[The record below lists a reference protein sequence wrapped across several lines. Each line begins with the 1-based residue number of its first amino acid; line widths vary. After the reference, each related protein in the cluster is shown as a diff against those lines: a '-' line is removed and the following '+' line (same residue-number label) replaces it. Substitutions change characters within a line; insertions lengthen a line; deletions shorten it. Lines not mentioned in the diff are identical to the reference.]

1 MQQTSQ
7 VRRQVGERP
16 MYRKIADELL
26 NGISSGIFPVGS
38 LLPGEL
44 DLIQRYSSSRHT
56 VREALRM
63 LEDMGIVKRQRGRGT
78 LVLSPDA
85 RPAFVQ
91 MVRSPEELFSY
102 PKDSALRI
110 VAETTVV
117 ADSELAK
124 LLNCSKGADWAK
136 ISGPRVFANGE
147 PVCWTDIYL
156 LPEFSGVSGKIGGP
170 RPVYEIIAETYG
182 EQVQKIN
189 IEIHASSFESERAQF
204 LGVEPGTPSLCLCRR
219 YQGNGGRTFE
229 VSISEHPAKNYSY
242 AFEFN
247 SGWQAAEHWSWS
259 K

>member
-63 LEDMGIVKRQRGRGT
+63 LEDIGIVKRQRGRVT

-91 MVRSPEELFSY
+91 MVRSPE
-102 PKDSALRI
+102 
-110 VAETTVV
+110 
-117 ADSELAK
+117 
-124 LLNCSKGADWAK
+124 
-136 ISGPRVFANGE
+136 
-147 PVCWTDIYL
+147 
-156 LPEFSGVSGKIGGP
+156 
-170 RPVYEIIAETYG
+170 
-182 EQVQKIN
+182 
-189 IEIHASSFESERAQF
+189 
-204 LGVEPGTPSLCLCRR
+204 
-219 YQGNGGRTFE
+219 
-229 VSISEHPAKNYSY
+229 
-242 AFEFN
+242 
-247 SGWQAAEHWSWS
+247 
-259 K
+259 